1 MLQLSI
7 QNPCTE
13 LLENTKRAKE
23 REKMQENG
31 IEPTCEP
38 CRYPAL
44 SEKKTKFKE
53 TGGNKMFKISITRY
67 TFIHI

>member
-31 IEPTCEP
+31 IEPTREP

-44 SEKKTKFKE
+44 SEKKTKFKG

>member
-31 IEPTCEP
+31 SEPTREP

-44 SEKKTKFKE
+44 SEKKTKFEGTGE
-53 TGGNKMFKISITRY
+53 TRCLKISITRY

>member
-23 REKMQENG
+23 REK
-31 IEPTCEP
+31 C
-38 CRYPAL
+38 
-44 SEKKTKFKE
+44 KKMEASRPVSLAATPLYQRKRQNSKE
-53 TGGNKMFKISITRY
+53 QGGTRCSK
-67 TFIHI
+67 

>member
-7 QNPCTE
+7 QNPCSE
-13 LLENTKRAKE
+13 LLRNKKMSERKRKL
-23 REKMQENG
+23 QENG
-31 IEPTCEP
+31 NVPTREP

-44 SEKKTKFKE
+44 SEKKTKFKG
-53 TGGNKMFKISITRY
+53 TGGNKMLKISITRY